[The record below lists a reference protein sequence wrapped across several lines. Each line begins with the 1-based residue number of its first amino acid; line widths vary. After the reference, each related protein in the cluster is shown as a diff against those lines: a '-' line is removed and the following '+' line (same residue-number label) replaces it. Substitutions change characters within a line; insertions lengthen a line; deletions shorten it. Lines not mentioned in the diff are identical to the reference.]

1 MSTYL
6 LIYTYCKP
14 GCCNNIHIYIPEIV
28 AIPINDKGICP
39 KMGCMESLKIVI
51 ELSKNRP
58 SQKGVC
64 LKIGDIRKQKKWW
77 HIFHVEDYE
86 EPWDFCVQDFGL
98 QTLKQP
104 NFPICITKVLLWLI
118 THNWK
123 KKKKRTCGLNYI

>member
-1 MSTYL
+1 M
-6 LIYTYCKP
+6 
-14 GCCNNIHIYIPEIV
+14 

-64 LKIGDIRKQKKWW
+64 LKIGDIRYPKKWW

-104 NFPICITKVLLWLI
+104 NFPICITKVLL
-118 THNWK
+118 
-123 KKKKRTCGLNYI
+123 